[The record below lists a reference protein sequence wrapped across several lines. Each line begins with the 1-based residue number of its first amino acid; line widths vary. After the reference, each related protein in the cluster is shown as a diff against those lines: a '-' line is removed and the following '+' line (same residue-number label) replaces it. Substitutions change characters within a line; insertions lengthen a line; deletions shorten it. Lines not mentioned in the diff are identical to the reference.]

1 MSCFGY
7 LHLNINLYS
16 VLCFT
21 VCSAAI
27 HISGESDLLLE
38 GDAPLTLTCVN
49 DLNSD
54 VDFRFNSKLIGT
66 CYKVF
71 GCNSKDPNFTLSAN
85 TSSALYTYSL
95 HTVSNFNTIHC
106 GTYRCTDID
115 NINLHDSVSVAY
127 KGFDN
132 TSFTVDENNV
142 SFSITTSCTFHAAMQ
157 DMTVSWFYIDN
168 SSLPRTDL
176 STEDGFNKTNECTNY
191 KCDTSQA
198 KSFTFGLHFKDRPE
212 RFHMALIEVKVVY
225 SQYLYKPLVWR
236 SLKMYPV
243 KDVISAN
250 SEKQSSYTRLFIGIF
265 TPAVVIVVAVV
276 LLLILRKRT
285 DNRKERVGEVIT
297 PITDNGHVSTTN
309 EYEERSNGPDI
320 NLSMCGEGSNAH
332 TSSIN
337 KCKEEFV
344 DSKSSTSACGI
355 DFGVRQQTTNEC
367 GYESIVASLSKKRVR
382 GRFQRS

>member
-243 KDVISAN
+243 KD
-250 SEKQSSYTRLFIGIF
+250 
-265 TPAVVIVVAVV
+265 
-276 LLLILRKRT
+276 
-285 DNRKERVGEVIT
+285 NRKERVGEVIT